1 MSVLRIPVD
10 RERKSPIR
18 RGKGTRRLHAVG
30 PNVQR
35 HGRGARDNRVDR
47 ALRDCRRTKLELP
60 EPRLRAVPTA
70 ATPDEGR
77 ADKRKAQSAGRLV
90 QLRDGRSP
98 GVARCP
104 RRAIPKTTP
113 AVGESGASKALGVR
127 ALRAAFAALAC
138 TAMIVMGLVVGSL
151 LLPSER
157 QTVVVQSGDTLWTIA
172 ARIDGAPSTP
182 RAVTDIAQLNSLGSS
197 DVKPGQKLM
206 LPQYR

>member
-1 MSVLRIPVD
+1 MSVLRIPAD
-10 RERKSPIR
+10 GERKSPIR

-35 HGRGARDNRVDR
+35 HGGGARDNRVDR
-47 ALRDCRRTKLELP
+47 ALRDCRRTKP
-60 EPRLRAVPTA
+60 ESAGPRLRAVPTA

-98 GVARCP
+98 GVARRP

-127 ALRAAFAALAC
+127 ALRAAFAALARPWSSWASSWEVFC
-138 TAMIVMGLVVGSL
+138 FPPNGRRLSFNRETRCGRSPPESTA
-151 LLPSER
+151 LPARRGRS
-157 QTVVVQSGDTLWTIA
+157 QTLHS
-172 ARIDGAPSTP
+172 
-182 RAVTDIAQLNSLGSS
+182 
-197 DVKPGQKLM
+197 
-206 LPQYR
+206 